1 MAFTLPPRPPT
12 RHTSPSRIYAKYER
26 LARRIGEFM
35 EVVAPCCSKNMTRAE
50 FDRAEKLA
58 RKMDKALE
66 DLDYEL
72 RILRK

>member
-1 MAFTLPPRPPT
+1 
-12 RHTSPSRIYAKYER
+12 
-26 LARRIGEFM
+26 M